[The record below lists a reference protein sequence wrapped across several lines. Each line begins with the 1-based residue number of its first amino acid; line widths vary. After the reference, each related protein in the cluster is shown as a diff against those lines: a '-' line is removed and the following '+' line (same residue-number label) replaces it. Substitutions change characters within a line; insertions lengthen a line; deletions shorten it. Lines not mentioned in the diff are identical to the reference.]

1 MAESTFQALATALR
15 HGFEADDPE
24 HLVKHLERGYVQSIQ
39 RMIEGLGTS
48 DLLGL
53 LGEMDPEVG
62 LEIHAPVLFP
72 WIRRAKGLDQVRAA
86 VVHNF
91 STVEAQQTKVL
102 AVVAQGHVVDVTLRE
117 TG

>member
-1 MAESTFQALATALR
+1 M
-15 HGFEADDPE
+15 
-24 HLVKHLERGYVQSIQ
+24 V
-39 RMIEGLGTS
+39 EGLGTS

-53 LGEMDPEVG
+53 LEEMDPGVG

-72 WIRRAKGLDQVRAA
+72 WIRRAKGIDQVRAA
-86 VVHNF
+86 VIHNF

-117 TG
+117 TGRIKATQQPYEVVGVQQFVFRNGKVLEFREFVAHRTPDE